1 MELQFMRKVEQNVL
15 EIGVMRI
22 PVFYFDFDP

>member
-1 MELQFMRKVEQNVL
+1 MELQLMRKVVQNVL